1 MTRTG
6 SGVYYDPYDLDI
18 NADPY
23 PVYARL
29 REQAPLYYNEEYDFW
44 ALSRHA
50 DVEGAVSN
58 HAALSHRYG
67 AILEMI
73 KASMV
78 SPPGNVLGE
87 DPPLHSMHR
96 KLMSRVF
103 TPKKMNALQEQT
115 RAYCASCLDPLVGEE
130 KFDFVKDL
138 GTEMPMRVIGM
149 LLGIPESDQNA
160 VRDFADR
167 QLRTEPGKPMDI
179 TERSKAMPMA
189 QMFSE
194 YIDWRESHP
203 SDDLMT
209 ALLTIEFEDDTG
221 AVRKLTREEVLIYV
235 SVVAGAGNET
245 TGRLIGWLG
254 KVLGEHPDERRDIN
268 ENRDLVPNV
277 IDEMLRFEPTGPHL
291 ARYVAQDLEYHGT
304 KVPEGS
310 AMLLLVGSANRDPKR
325 WTEPDRFNPR
335 RSEGQHLTFGFG
347 IHFCL
352 GASLARME
360 GRVAL
365 QEVLNRFP
373 DWEID
378 YDNIRMAPT
387 STVRGWETLPV
398 FVG

>member
-1 MTRTG
+1 MTRTE
-6 SGVYYDPYDLDI
+6 SDISYDPYDLEI
-18 NADPY
+18 NANPY
-23 PVYARL
+23 PVYRRL
-29 REQAPLYYNEEYDFW
+29 REEAPLYYNEEYDFW

-58 HAALSHRYG
+58 YTAFSHRYG

-73 KASMV
+73 KARMV

-87 DPPLHSMHR
+87 DPPMHPVHR

-103 TPKKMNALQEQT
+103 TPKKMNALEEQT

-138 GTEMPMRVIGM
+138 GNEMPMRVIGM
-149 LLGIPESDQNA
+149 LLGIPESDQKA
-160 VRDFADR
+160 VRHMADR
-167 QLRTEPGKPMDI
+167 ELRTEPGKPMVI
-179 TERSKAMPMA
+179 TDRTTIPMA
-189 QMFSE
+189 KMFTE
-194 YIDWRESHP
+194 YIDYREKHP

-209 ALLTIEFEDDTG
+209 ALLTSEFEDHTG
-221 AVRKLTREEVLIYV
+221 AVRKLTREEVLVYV

-268 ENRDLVPNV
+268 ENRELIPNV

-291 ARYVAQDLEYHGT
+291 ARYVARDVEYYGT
-304 KVPEGS
+304 TVPEGS
-310 AMLLLVGSANRDPKR
+310 AMLLLVGSANRDPQR
-325 WTEPDRFNPR
+325 WTDPDRFDPR

-378 YDNIRMAPT
+378 YGNIRMAST

-398 FVG
+398 FVR